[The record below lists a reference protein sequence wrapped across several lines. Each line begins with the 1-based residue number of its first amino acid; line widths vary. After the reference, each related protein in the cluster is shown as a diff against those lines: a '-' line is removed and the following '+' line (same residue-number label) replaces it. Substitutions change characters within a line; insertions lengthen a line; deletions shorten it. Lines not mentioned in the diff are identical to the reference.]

1 MGRGGSRWNAGRK
14 PKKVKAETL
23 PNISIS
29 AMQRS
34 GLFDE
39 PCTAYFQIAS
49 SLGQHG
55 TLEVTATGEDTI
67 DIGWTLRHRGLTID
81 GLQSLNISKTDCHFG
96 GGRPWFQCPRCNRRK
111 GILYLRLNSFAC
123 RLCQQVTY
131 KTQSRDVCDRA
142 WMKQRSIER
151 SLGEENKKPKSM
163 RWTTYFKKLSEIA
176 KCSHR
181 RDLWLVG
188 AFNRLKRY

>member
-55 TLEVTATGEDTI
+55 TLEVTATGEEAI
-67 DIGWTLRHRGLTID
+67 DLGWTLRHRD
-81 GLQSLNISKTDCHFG
+81 
-96 GGRPWFQCPRCNRRK
+96 
-111 GILYLRLNSFAC
+111 
-123 RLCQQVTY
+123 
-131 KTQSRDVCDRA
+131 
-142 WMKQRSIER
+142 
-151 SLGEENKKPKSM
+151 
-163 RWTTYFKKLSEIA
+163 
-176 KCSHR
+176 
-181 RDLWLVG
+181 
-188 AFNRLKRY
+188 